1 MPCPLASMRP
11 GDMDFV
17 IIRENTEGEYT
28 DIGGTIFAGTERE
41 VVVQQSIHTKFG
53 SERILR
59 FAMDVALKTESKIL
73 TVATKSNGLA
83 VSMPW
88 WDNCATQLANQD
100 YPALVIDKMHI
111 DALAARFVSD
121 PQSLNVV
128 VATNLFGDILSDLG
142 PACSGTLGLA
152 PSGNINPTGEFPSLL
167 EPVHGYAPDIAGMGI
182 ANPIGA
188 IWSIAM
194 LLQHSKQITHE
205 VAETAHTI
213 ILSAI
218 EVVLRKG
225 PKTRDLGGRALTLEM
240 GKAIEREVANFNI

>member
-1 MPCPLASMRP
+1 M
-11 GDMDFV
+11 
-17 IIRENTEGEYT
+17 
-28 DIGGTIFAGTERE
+28 
-41 VVVQQSIHTKFG
+41 VVQQSIYTKFG

-73 TVATKSNGLA
+73 TLATKSNGLA

-88 WDNCATQLANQD
+88 WDNCATRIANRD
-100 YPALVIDKMHI
+100 YPALVIDKIHI
-111 DALAARFVSD
+111 DALAARFVRD

-128 VATNLFGDILSDLG
+128 VATNLFGEVSDLG
-142 PACSGTLGLA
+142 PACSGTLGVAL
-152 PSGNINPTGEFPSLL
+152 SGNINPTREFPSLY
-167 EPVHGYAPDIAGMGI
+167 EPAHGSAPDIAGMGI
-182 ANPIGA
+182 ANPVGA

-194 LLQHSKQITHE
+194 LLQHSKKITRE

-240 GKAIEREVANFNI
+240 GKAIEQEVTNFNI

>member
-1 MPCPLASMRP
+1 M
-11 GDMDFV
+11 
-17 IIRENTEGEYT
+17 
-28 DIGGTIFAGTERE
+28 
-41 VVVQQSIHTKFG
+41 VVQQSIYTKFG

-73 TVATKSNGLA
+73 TLATKSNGLA

-88 WDNCATQLANQD
+88 WDNCATRLANRD

-111 DALAARFVSD
+111 DALAARFVRD

-128 VATNLFGDILSDLG
+128 VVTNLFCEILSDLG

-152 PSGNINPTGEFPSLL
+152 PSGNINPTREFPSLY
-167 EPVHGYAPDIAGMGI
+167 ESVRGSAPDIAGMWI
-182 ANPIGA
+182 ANPVGA
-188 IWSIAM
+188 DGYAM
-194 LLQHSKQITHE
+194 LLQHSKKITRE
-205 VAETAHTI
+205 AAETAHTI

-240 GKAIEREVANFNI
+240 GKAIEQEVTNFNI